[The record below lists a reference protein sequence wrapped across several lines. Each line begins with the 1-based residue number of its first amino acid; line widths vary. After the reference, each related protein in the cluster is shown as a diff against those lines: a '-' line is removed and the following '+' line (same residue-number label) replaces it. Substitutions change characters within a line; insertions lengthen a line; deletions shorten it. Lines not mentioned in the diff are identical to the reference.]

1 MTDKV
6 AGPDGSALSEELG
19 PLPEPAML
27 RGVDED
33 YYTAEQ
39 MRAYG
44 AQERAAERE
53 RCAQYLRD
61 AAKRLAPEG
70 KRTSHMDR
78 HTADVLATKGDELA
92 GGCHLRA

>member
-1 MTDKV
+1 MSDEANQSPHAD
-6 AGPDGSALSEELG
+6 AGRGLSEELG
-19 PLPEPAML
+19 LLPQPAML

-53 RCAQYLRD
+53 RCAAIAWELGGNKRD
-61 AAKRLAPEG
+61 KLVEAITGRPLAEWLDY
-70 KRTSHMDR
+70 S
-78 HTADVLATKGDELA
+78 
-92 GGCHLRA
+92 RA